1 MSLKKLRKR
10 MGCLMLTGAMI
21 FAGSHTALA
30 AEYKANLQQSD
41 LSRESNHSEV
51 GGDKE
56 TEPPT
61 EQSESH
67 SESESERQTESE
79 THTSDQEETKVAID
93 VETET
98 ETPTESEPV
107 TDETEEPTS
116 DTEKPNGDDS
126 GDKEKVPQIVDRND
140 PKDELEQIDH
150 PGREDGQEDHS
161 DANANLTTNI
171 IAGNGIYLSE
181 LSGTYYLTFE
191 DHFSKVMDEIEK
203 DFKQWLDKP
212 EQFIARNWQDVLAV
226 YVLRTRETTGNRQI
240 TLDQGAKE
248 ELEKIFF
255 LMNIRGD
262 SSIAKKL
269 SKEVDLDAEICPLTV
284 KDYAELKNLGAEE
297 KEILDKY
304 TTAECKKL
312 CAVITAAKGFV
323 RGEAGP
329 GVSEERVSIV
339 AAACSLVGKVGYFW
353 GGKSYA
359 IGWDS
364 LWGEPM
370 TVTAGGS
377 KSTGRSRGFGLDCS
391 GFVCWSFYNGLG
403 GTDGG
408 IGNHTTSQWNASEM
422 VESKDAQPGD
432 LVFYDSPEAGDQ
444 NHVGLVI
451 GKNADGS
458 LLVAHCSSSRNG
470 VVVGEAWSSGFKY
483 VRRVMSLN

>member
-98 ETPTESEPV
+98 ETLTESEPV

-226 YVLRTRETTGNRQI
+226 YVLRTP
-240 TLDQGAKE
+240 
-248 ELEKIFF
+248 
-255 LMNIRGD
+255 GD
-262 SSIAKKL
+262 YGKPS
-269 SKEVDLDAEICPLTV
+269 
-284 KDYAELKNLGAEE
+284 DY
-297 KEILDKY
+297 
-304 TTAECKKL
+304 
-312 CAVITAAKGFV
+312 F
-323 RGEAGP
+323 
-329 GVSEERVSIV
+329 
-339 AAACSLVGKVGYFW
+339 
-353 GGKSYA
+353 
-359 IGWDS
+359 
-364 LWGEPM
+364 
-370 TVTAGGS
+370 
-377 KSTGRSRGFGLDCS
+377 RSRGE
-391 GFVCWSFYNGLG
+391 
-403 GTDGG
+403 GG
-408 IGNHTTSQWNASEM
+408 IREDILPDEYPRGFQHSEKAFQG
-422 VESKDAQPGD
+422 SGSGRGD
-432 LVFYDSPEAGDQ
+432 LSAYSE
-444 NHVGLVI
+444 GLR
-451 GKNADGS
+451 GA
-458 LLVAHCSSSRNG
+458 
-470 VVVGEAWSSGFKY
+470 
-483 VRRVMSLN
+483 